1 LSPLGSEFL
10 SVVYGLASA
19 ASWGAADFSGGVATK
34 RTPVYGVVI
43 VSQLVGGILL
53 LPVAL
58 IYAEA
63 TPSPGSL
70 LLGGI
75 AGVSGALGL
84 IALYTG
90 LAGGRMGVV
99 APVTGMVTAVLPVVV
114 GILDE
119 GLPSIYHLLGFGVA
133 FLAVWFLSR
142 GSNEATIGVPELG
155 LSIAAGAGFGLFF
168 VLIDLVSS
176 DAILWPLVSAR
187 VASTSLLSLFSALR
201 RQRVGPVRHQ
211 LLIIALAGIL
221 DTGGNAFFALATRAG
236 RLDISSVLASLY
248 PAGTVLLAQLFLK
261 ERLDQ
266 HQWIGVIAAVVA
278 LALIAT

>member
-1 LSPLGSEFL
+1 MSSESLAVIF
-10 SVVYGLASA
+10 GLASA
-19 ASWGAADFSGGVATK
+19 ASWGAGDFSGGVATK

-58 IYAEA
+58 IFAEA
-63 TPSPGSL
+63 IPSPGSL

-99 APVTGMVTAVLPVVV
+99 APVTGMVTAVLPVAV
-114 GILDE
+114 GILNE

-142 GSNEATIGVPELG
+142 GNNEATIGVPELG

-168 VLIDLVSS
+168 VLIDRVSS

-187 VASTSLLSLFSALR
+187 VASTSLLSLFYALR
-201 RQRVGPVRHQ
+201 RQRVGAVRNQ

-236 RLDISSVLASLY
+236 RLDISSVLSSLY

-261 ERLDQ
+261 ERLNQ
-266 HQWIGVIAAVVA
+266 RQWVGVIAAVVA